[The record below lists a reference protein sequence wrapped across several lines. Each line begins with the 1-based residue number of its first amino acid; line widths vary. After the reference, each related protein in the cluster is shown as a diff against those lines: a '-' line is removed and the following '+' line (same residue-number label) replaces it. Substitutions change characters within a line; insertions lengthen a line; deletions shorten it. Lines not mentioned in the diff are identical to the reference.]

1 MKLIALTCVDT
12 RWTDDCKEL
21 LIKSTEKR
29 IFINVDHIAS
39 ISAEPVHA
47 KEGYMVRD
55 LYYVKTTIPVGRG
68 INGVDYRGYYVTQ
81 ATYLELTTK
90 LEIL

>member
-1 MKLIALTCVDT
+1 MKLIALTCVDAC
-12 RWTDDCKEL
+12 WTNDCKEL

-39 ISAEPVHA
+39 ISAEPIHA

-55 LYYVKTTIPVGRG
+55 LYYVKTTIPVSRG
-68 INGVDYRGYYVTQ
+68 INGVDYRGYYVTDS
-81 ATYLELTTK
+81 TYLTLTTK
-90 LEIL
+90 LEML